1 MRSLLSALA
10 LVCLTTPALAHFKL
24 NAPLSSTVQATN
36 GDPQKT
42 APCGGGTAT
51 TDVTNYLPGQTIT
64 IDVDETI
71 DHPGHY
77 RVALAQSE
85 ALLPAPPPVTA
96 GATACGSA
104 PIDAAPVMPILA
116 DGLFVNLTAAQ
127 GADTAQ
133 ITLPAGM
140 TCENCVMQVI
150 EFMSDHAAPC
160 FYYHCAKVN
169 ISNAIPV
176 DGAPASNEDAG
187 TTGPGNNNPTTTGG
201 CSTGGGAGLLVGFAL
216 LGLVIKRRR

>member
-1 MRSLLSALA
+1 MRSLLVASA

-24 NAPLSSTVQATN
+24 NQPLSSTVQAAN

-51 TDVTNYLPGQTIT
+51 TDVTNYTPGQTIT
-64 IDVDETI
+64 IEVDETI

-77 RVALAQSE
+77 RVAIAQDE
-85 ALLPAPPPVTA
+85 ASLPAPPPVTV
-96 GATACGSA
+96 GATACGSV
-104 PIDAAPVMPILA
+104 PIQATPTMPILA
-116 DGLFVNLTAAQ
+116 DGLFVDLTAPQA
-127 GADTAQ
+127 AATAQ
-133 ITLPAGM
+133 IQLPAGM

-169 ISNAIPV
+169 ISNAPVV
-176 DGAPASNEDAG
+176 DGAPASNDDAG
-187 TTGPGNNNPTTTGG
+187 TTGPGNNPTTTGG